1 MCNDQTVGSVAR
13 ACTDTHE
20 RQGATH
26 HFAGNTSS
34 EGAMRG
40 ALPHGL
46 TCALRDSQEAGR
58 PQAVLVLIHRG
69 RDSHARPHAR
79 SSRRRPPSPGAFN
92 APPQPHPADPE
103 AGSAATALQPLPP
116 TVDPRSGYMSSLH
129 TAVVTRPHAPRPP
142 APPLPGTNRT
152 HISPAPR
159 TNRTHMH
166 PSPRPLTR
174 PPAPRRP
181 SHRRASHPAAH
192 ARVGHAPP
200 PPPPPPLVLSGHAAS
215 LTPY

>member
-1 MCNDQTVGSVAR
+1 VCNDQTVGSVAR

-20 RQGATH
+20 RQVATH

-92 APPQPHPADPE
+92 APPSPI
-103 AGSAATALQPLPP
+103 LP
-116 TVDPRSGYMSSLH
+116 
-129 TAVVTRPHAPRPP
+129 
-142 APPLPGTNRT
+142 
-152 HISPAPR
+152 I
-159 TNRTHMH
+159 
-166 PSPRPLTR
+166 
-174 PPAPRRP
+174 PRR
-181 SHRRASHPAAH
+181 
-192 ARVGHAPP
+192 ARQQPRCSRCPP
-200 PPPPPPLVLSGHAAS
+200 PSTRALATCRVFTRLS
-215 LTPY
+215 